1 MANNKQ
7 NAKQISAPDVRDK
20 PWFSRRFILTGMASS
35 ILAAVGLALLE
46 AAVRDGWR
54 EGSTGAVLDA
64 IVFGI
69 TVAVVFAM
77 AGILLRL
84 LDGSLRVPTPR
95 VVRTATLGATLGG
108 LTLVLGLVVLAV
120 RPETGLDGWAHMLIT
135 AVTGGFA
142 GALLVLR
149 TNSRRWA

>member
-1 MANNKQ
+1 MASNKR
-7 NAKQISAPDVRDK
+7 NAKQISAPDVHAK
-20 PWFSRRFILTGMASS
+20 PWFSRRFILIGTVSS
-35 ILAAVGLALLE
+35 IVAAVGLALLE
-46 AAVRDGWR
+46 TAVGDGWR
-54 EGSTGAVLDA
+54 EGATGALLDA
-64 IVFGI
+64 TVFGI

-84 LDGSLRVPTPR
+84 LDGSPKMPMPR
-95 VVRTATLGATLGG
+95 VVSTATLGATLGG

-120 RPETGLDGWAHMLIT
+120 RPETGLDSWAHMLIT

-149 TNSRRWA
+149 ANSRRWT

>member
-1 MANNKQ
+1 
-7 NAKQISAPDVRDK
+7 
-20 PWFSRRFILTGMASS
+20 MASS
-35 ILAAVGLALLE
+35 IAAAVGLALLE
-46 AAVRDGWR
+46 TAVGNGWR
-54 EGSTGAVLDA
+54 EGATGVILDA
-64 IVFGI
+64 AVFGI

-84 LDGSLRVPTPR
+84 LDRSRKLPMPR
-95 VVRTATLGATLGG
+95 VACTATLGATLGG
-108 LTLVLGLVVLAV
+108 LTLALGLVVIAV
-120 RPETGLDGWAHMLIT
+120 RPETGLDSWAHMLIT

>member
-7 NAKQISAPDVRDK
+7 NAKQISAPVVRDK
-20 PWFSRRFILTGMASS
+20 PWFSRRFILKGMASS
-35 ILAAVGLALLE
+35 IVAAVGLALLE
-46 AAVRDGWR
+46 TAVGDGWR
-54 EGSTGAVLDA
+54 EGATGVILDA
-64 IVFGI
+64 AVFGI

-84 LDGSLRVPTPR
+84 LDGSPKMPMPR
-95 VVRTATLGATLGG
+95 VACTATLGATLGG
-108 LTLVLGLVVLAV
+108 LTLALGLVVLAV
-120 RPETGLDGWAHMLIT
+120 RPETGLDSWAHMLVT

-149 TNSRRWA
+149 AKSRRWA